1 MVPLRQTALALA
13 LAAASV
19 ASWAQ
24 EIYTCI
30 DAKGR
35 KLTSDRPIMEC
46 LDREQKVLAS
56 GGTTVKRVV
65 RTLTAA
71 EQAEQDEQHKREAE
85 EQSRLAEEKR
95 KDRALFA
102 RYPNE
107 TAHQKERAGALLV
120 IEALISTAQTRVV
133 ELKAQRRDL
142 DSQLEFYQKDPNR
155 APAMLKHRLEE
166 NGRNMAAQHRFIH
179 DQEEE
184 RRRIN
189 QRFDEEAARLRP
201 RWPGAAPQ
209 PVARSASASAASAGP
224 H

>member
-13 LAAASV
+13 LAGVGV

-24 EIYTCI
+24 EIYTCV

-71 EQAEQDEQHKREAE
+71 EQAELDEQHKREAE
-85 EQSRLAEEKR
+85 EQARLAEEKR

-107 TAHQKERAGALLV
+107 AAHQKERAGALLV

-166 NGRNMAAQHRFIH
+166 NGRNMAAQHRFIQ

-201 RWPGAAPQ
+201 RWPGSGALARAASTP
-209 PVARSASASAASAGP
+209 AASATGL

>member
-13 LAAASV
+13 LAGLGA

-24 EIYTCI
+24 EIYTCV

-71 EQAEQDEQHKREAE
+71 EQAELDEQNKREAE
-85 EQSRLAEEKR
+85 EQARQAEEKR
-95 KDRALFA
+95 KDRALFS

-107 TAHQKERAGALLV
+107 AAHQKERAGALLV
-120 IEALISTAQTRVV
+120 IEALISTAQTRVI

-189 QRFDEEAARLRP
+189 QRFDEEASRLRP
-201 RWPGAAPQ
+201 RWPGGAAS
-209 PVARSASASAASAGP
+209 PVARASSTPAAGSTL